1 MLEPCLERGDL
12 LVRLHILDGE
22 RDLARGVPEEFGV
35 GLRVLVGL
43 HARDR
48 ERSDRGGPDDERH
61 DHVGPNAV
69 LEGAV
74 LHRALTLL
82 RKVVPE
88 EGPLG
93 LEHTADVAL
102 AGRHLE
108 ADREVRRR
116 QRRFEDEQPQDV
128 ALGIV
133 QEDGG
138 PVKGHDAAER
148 LGDRVEE
155 RVPREGIAQHPPN
168 LLLQARRV
176 LKLSTHGRLQQLVV
190 GNAAP
195 QEK

>member
-1 MLEPCLERGDL
+1 VSLETAST
-12 LVRLHILDGE
+12 RLPNFLAK
-22 RDLARGVPEEFGV
+22 RDTKNV
-35 GLRVLVGL
+35 VLVGL

-48 ERSDRGGPDDERH
+48 ERSDRGGPD
-61 DHVGPNAV
+61 AV

-74 LHRALTLL
+74 LHRVLTLL

-93 LEHTADVAL
+93 LEHPADVAL

-116 QRRFEDEQPQDV
+116 ERRFEDEQPEDV

-148 LGDRVEE
+148 LGDRVE
-155 RVPREGIAQHPPN
+155 
-168 LLLQARRV
+168 
-176 LKLSTHGRLQQLVV
+176 
-190 GNAAP
+190 
-195 QEK
+195 